1 MVQSLDQVFC
11 SRDWLF
17 SHWPTLWNKAGCGE
31 CWNQRCD
38 TIFPERTQPLDML
51 LVLPTRLD
59 VEINGFNGQL
69 MESVGMRDT

>member
-1 MVQSLDQVFC
+1 M
-11 SRDWLF
+11 
-17 SHWPTLWNKAGCGE
+17 WNKAGCGE